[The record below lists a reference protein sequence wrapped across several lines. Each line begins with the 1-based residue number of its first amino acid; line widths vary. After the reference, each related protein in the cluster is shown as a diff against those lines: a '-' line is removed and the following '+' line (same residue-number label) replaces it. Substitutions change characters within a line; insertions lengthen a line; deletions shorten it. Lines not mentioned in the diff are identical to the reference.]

1 MKQIKMVVLP
11 ASILR
16 RNRVQSDVVAL
27 VDPGKLPPVAD
38 VVFHCDKFV
47 RIYQRISKTRFNVE
61 QWRTD

>member
-38 VVFHCDKFV
+38 VVFHC
-47 RIYQRISKTRFNVE
+47 
-61 QWRTD
+61 